1 MIPGSMQKFET
12 AFLSIAYL
20 PPIQY
25 ITKFLTHESV
35 YIEMH
40 ENFQKQSYRN
50 RCVIYGANGPL
61 TLVIPVNKKRG
72 RKNIITDIL
81 IDYNTDWQ
89 NMHWKSMVSAYQN
102 SPFFEF
108 YKDELNQLLFYRKKF
123 LVDFNL
129 NLLNYINRLL
139 NLNDTYSL
147 SEDYQSDSEVHDYR
161 QSINPKKRL
170 QRQDR
175 SFQPMEYQQVFIEKY
190 GFIPNLSVVD
200 LIFNEGPNSHH
211 ILEASIKKGTDL
223 FSAQ

>member
-1 MIPGSMQKFET
+1 MQRFER
-12 AFLSIAYL
+12 ALLSIAYL

-25 ITKFLTHESV
+25 ITKLLIHDSV

-61 TLVIPVNKKRG
+61 TLVIPVSKKRG
-72 RKNIITDIL
+72 RRSIITEIR
-81 IDYNTDWQ
+81 IDYDSDWQ
-89 NMHWKSMVSAYQN
+89 NIHWKSMVSAYQN

-108 YKDELNQLLFYRKKF
+108 YRDDFYKLLFKREEF

-129 NLLNYINRLL
+129 NLLDQIIRML
-139 NLNDTYSL
+139 NLNETYSL
-147 SEDYQSDSEVHDYR
+147 SEEYLSDSGSHDYR

-170 QRQDR
+170 RLPDR
-175 SFQPMEYQQVFIEKY
+175 FFQPARYQQVFHDKF

-200 LIFNEGPNSHH
+200 LIFNEGPNSNH
-211 ILEASIKKGTDL
+211 ILEGSIKKGAEQ
-223 FSAQ
+223 FSTR

>member
-1 MIPGSMQKFET
+1 MIPGSMQKSDT
-12 AFLSIAYL
+12 ALLSVAYL

-25 ITKFLTHESV
+25 ITKLLAHERV

-72 RKNIITDIL
+72 RKNIISDIR
-81 IDYNTDWQ
+81 IDYDSDWQ
-89 NMHWKSMVSAYQN
+89 NIHWKSLVSAYQN

-108 YKDELNQLLFYRKKF
+108 YKDEINQLLFNREKF

-129 NLLNYINRLL
+129 ILLNHIIRLL
-139 NLNDTYSL
+139 NLKRDYLL
-147 SEDYQSDSEVHDYR
+147 SEDYQSDSEVYDYR

-170 QRQDR
+170 QRPDR
-175 SFQPMEYQQVFIEKY
+175 SFQPVRYQQVFIEKF

-200 LIFNEGPNSHH
+200 LIFNEGPDSHR
-211 ILEASIKKGTDL
+211 ILEASEKKGH
-223 FSAQ
+223 

>member
-1 MIPGSMQKFET
+1 MIPGSMQKSDT
-12 AFLSIAYL
+12 ALLSVAYL

-25 ITKFLTHESV
+25 ITKLLAHERV

-72 RKNIITDIL
+72 RKNIISDIR
-81 IDYNTDWQ
+81 IDYDSDWQ
-89 NMHWKSMVSAYQN
+89 NIHWKSLVSAYQN

-108 YKDELNQLLFYRKKF
+108 YKDEINQLLFNRKKF
-123 LVDFNL
+123 LTDFNL
-129 NLLNYINRLL
+129 SLLNHITRLL
-139 NLNDTYSL
+139 NLKRNYLL
-147 SEDYQSDSEVHDYR
+147 SEDYQSDSEVYDYR

-170 QRQDR
+170 QRPDGF
-175 SFQPMEYQQVFIEKY
+175 FQPVKYQQVFVEKF

-200 LIFNEGPNSHH
+200 LIFNEGPDSHR
-211 ILEASIKKGTDL
+211 ILKASVKKGH
-223 FSAQ
+223 

>member
-1 MIPGSMQKFET
+1 MIPGSMQKSDT
-12 AFLSIAYL
+12 ALLSVAYL

-25 ITKFLTHESV
+25 ITKLLAHERV

-72 RKNIITDIL
+72 RKNIISDIR
-81 IDYNTDWQ
+81 IDYDSDWQ
-89 NMHWKSMVSAYQN
+89 NIHWKSLVSAYQN

-108 YKDELNQLLFYRKKF
+108 YKDEINQLLFNREKF

-129 NLLNYINRLL
+129 ILLNHIIRLL
-139 NLNDTYSL
+139 NLKRDYLL
-147 SEDYQSDSEVHDYR
+147 SEDYQSDSEVYDYR

-170 QRQDR
+170 QRPDR
-175 SFQPMEYQQVFIEKY
+175 SFQPVRYQQVFIEKF

-200 LIFNEGPNSHH
+200 LIFNEGPDSHR
-211 ILEASIKKGTDL
+211 ILKASVKKGH
-223 FSAQ
+223 

>member
-1 MIPGSMQKFET
+1 MIPGSMQKSDT
-12 AFLSIAYL
+12 ALLSVAYL

-25 ITKFLTHESV
+25 ITKLLAHEHV

-72 RKNIITDIL
+72 RKNIISDIR
-81 IDYNTDWQ
+81 IDYDSDWQ
-89 NMHWKSMVSAYQN
+89 NIHWKSLVSAYQN

-108 YKDELNQLLFYRKKF
+108 YKDEINQLLFNREKF

-129 NLLNYINRLL
+129 ILLNHIIRLL
-139 NLNDTYSL
+139 NLKRDYLL
-147 SEDYQSDSEVHDYR
+147 SEDYQSDSEVYDYR

-170 QRQDR
+170 QRPDR
-175 SFQPMEYQQVFIEKY
+175 SFQPVRYQQVFIEKF

-200 LIFNEGPNSHH
+200 LIFNEGPDSHR
-211 ILEASIKKGTDL
+211 ILKASVKKGH
-223 FSAQ
+223 

>member
-1 MIPGSMQKFET
+1 MIAGSMQKFET
-12 AFLSIAYL
+12 ALLSIAYL
-20 PPIQY
+20 PPVQY
-25 ITKFLTHESV
+25 ITKFIAHKRV

-72 RKNIITDIL
+72 RKNLITDIR
-81 IDYNTDWQ
+81 IDYDADWQ
-89 NMHWKSMVSAYQN
+89 NIHWKSLVSAYQN
-102 SPFFEF
+102 SPFFQF
-108 YKDELNQLLFYRKKF
+108 YKDELNQLLFNREKF

-129 NLLNYINRLL
+129 NLLNHINRLL
-139 NLNDTYSL
+139 NLNETYSL
-147 SEDYQSDSEVHDYR
+147 SEDYLSDSEVHDYR
-161 QSINPKKRL
+161 HSINPKKRL
-170 QRQDR
+170 QRPDR
-175 SFQPMEYQQVFIEKY
+175 SFQPVKYQQVFNEKF

-211 ILEASIKKGTDL
+211 ILAASIKKGTDL

>member
-1 MIPGSMQKFET
+1 MMPGSMQKFET
-12 AFLSIAYL
+12 ALLSIAYL
-20 PPIQY
+20 PPVQY
-25 ITKFLTHESV
+25 ITKFLAHESV

-61 TLVIPVNKKRG
+61 TLVIPVKKKRG
-72 RKNIITDIL
+72 RNNIITDIR
-81 IDYNTDWQ
+81 IDYDTDWQ
-89 NMHWKSMVSAYQN
+89 NIHWKSLVSAYQN

-108 YKDELNQLLFYRKKF
+108 YKDELNQLLFNSEKS

-129 NLLNYINRLL
+129 NLLNHILKLL
-139 NLNDTYSL
+139 NLNETYSM
-147 SEDYQSDSEVHDYR
+147 SEDYLSDSEVHDYR
-161 QSINPKKRL
+161 QSVNPKKRL
-170 QRQDR
+170 QRPDR
-175 SFQPMEYQQVFIEKY
+175 SFQPVKYQQVFIEKF